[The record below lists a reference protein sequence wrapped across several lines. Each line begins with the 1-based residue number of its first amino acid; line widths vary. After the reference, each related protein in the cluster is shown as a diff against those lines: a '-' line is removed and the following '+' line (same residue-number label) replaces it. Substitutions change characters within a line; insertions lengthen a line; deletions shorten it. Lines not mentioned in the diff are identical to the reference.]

1 MKKILFISN
10 ICKKITNFHIVSLEA
25 AEKLG
30 YEFHFAANFD
40 EMPDEEKKLYSN
52 IHFHQVNLKRFPF
65 HPQNLKAYLEL
76 NSIIETIKPNAI
88 HCNTPIGGALGRI
101 CGANKNIQMVIYTA
115 HGFHFYNGA
124 KGVGSKIYK
133 ILELLMA
140 KKTDVLITM
149 NNEDYLISKKMKLKK
164 NGKTFF
170 VHGVGVSTSEYQN
183 IQVNCDKKRNE
194 LGLSNSDIVC
204 IAMGD
209 LIKRKNYDTAI
220 RAIANLND
228 ENVHFLICGK
238 GPEEEYLKDLCK
250 TLKVD
255 KQIHFLGFRNDV
267 KELLKISDCFLFCS
281 FQEGL
286 PRSLME
292 AMASGLPCIVSK
304 IRGNVDLIE
313 DGKNGFLCTP
323 DNPDEYCSALLTI
336 TNDHYLRD
344 RMRNNNLIAVQKY
357 DVENVKKEMF
367 DIYSKVLM

>member
-1 MKKILFISN
+1 M
-10 ICKKITNFHIVSLEA
+10 
-25 AEKLG
+25 
-30 YEFHFAANFD
+30 
-40 EMPDEEKKLYSN
+40 
-52 IHFHQVNLKRFPF
+52 
-65 HPQNLKAYLEL
+65 
-76 NSIIETIKPNAI
+76 
-88 HCNTPIGGALGRI
+88 
-101 CGANKNIQMVIYTA
+101 
-115 HGFHFYNGA
+115 
-124 KGVGSKIYK
+124 
-133 ILELLMA
+133 
-140 KKTDVLITM
+140 
-149 NNEDYLISKKMKLKK
+149 
-164 NGKTFF
+164 
-170 VHGVGVSTSEYQN
+170 
-183 IQVNCDKKRNE
+183 
-194 LGLSNSDIVC
+194 
-204 IAMGD
+204 
-209 LIKRKNYDTAI
+209 
-220 RAIANLND
+220 
-228 ENVHFLICGK
+228 HFLICGK